1 MPRSGRDNQRG
12 IALLAALLLCGAL
25 NAIHH
30 QRQRRSQPDPVSGV
44 VRDAALIPA
53 QTFTVQIAQWWR
65 MHVSSL
71 LSGPQLA
78 QQNRVLNQQVLTLA
92 GENKQLLAAQQENN
106 RLRALLEFEQK
117 SPRPLLAAEVTALK
131 PIPHSETITLNRGA
145 SHGVKIRTIAI
156 APNGSLIGQVL
167 DVSPRSCT
175 VLMLTDSESSV
186 GAQVKGR
193 NGAKPP
199 VGVCQ
204 GTGDSIHLTYLKSDD
219 DVRPGDLVTTSGLG
233 GVFPA
238 DIPIG
243 TVVSIQND
251 STRSIKTA
259 VVRPSAYFDSL
270 EEAFLIR

>member
-1 MPRSGRDNQRG
+1 M
-12 IALLAALLLCGAL
+12 LTALLLCGAL

-30 QRQRRSQPDPVSGV
+30 QRQRRNQPDPVSGV

-53 QTFTVQIAQWWR
+53 QTVTVQVAQWWR
-65 MHVSSL
+65 MHVGSL
-71 LSGPQLA
+71 FVGPQLA
-78 QQNRVLNQQVLTLA
+78 QRNRALGEQVLALS

-106 RLRALLEFEQK
+106 RLRALLNFEQK

-131 PIPHSETITLNRGA
+131 PVPHSETITLNRG
-145 SHGVKIRTIAI
+145 STSGVKLRTIAI
-156 APNGSLIGQVL
+156 APNGALIGQVL
-167 DVSPRSCT
+167 DVSSRSCT
-175 VLMLTDSESSV
+175 VLMLTDAGSSV
-186 GAQVKGR
+186 GAQVRARGV
-193 NGAKPP
+193 AKPP
-199 VGVCQ
+199 IGVCQ

-251 STRSIKTA
+251 ATRSIKTA
-259 VVRPSAYFDSL
+259 VVRPNAYFDSL